1 MVPELKLKV
10 QHILLIIGMGMLFG
24 LLYNFLYYPHTFTEY
39 AEAGS
44 ISILIGLMVGIL
56 EEFAFK
62 KLFQHIRFLFVLLI
76 RTLIYSL
83 LTSVILSFVLSFET
97 ASVENINYLDA
108 VKEYLGG
115 PLFERDFLFSFS
127 FILLMLFITEVI
139 LLIGKANFL
148 RLTLGLYHQPHEIS
162 RIFMFLDLKGSTTIA
177 EKLSNKSFSA
187 FIRDYFFDISDA
199 IMMYKGEIYQ
209 YAGDGIIVV
218 WPLGSNNDNCIRT
231 FFKMVEIIEK
241 KRTIYLQKYGVI
253 PQFKA
258 GIHTGQVI
266 VTSVGKLKKEIVYHG
281 DVLNTTSRIEGK
293 CNELNQDL
301 LISEHMLSCI
311 RLTNDLVVEEKGEI
325 ELKGKTNKLRLYG
338 ITLASPHSEAIAFPE
353 PKRVGMV

>member
-10 QHILLIIGMGMLFG
+10 QHIMLIIGMGLLLG

-44 ISILIGLMVGIL
+44 ISLLIGLMVGIL
-56 EEFAFK
+56 EEFVFK
-62 KLFQHIRFLFVLLI
+62 KLFRSIRFLFVLLI

-97 ASVENINYLDA
+97 ASVENISYMGA
-108 VKEYLGG
+108 VKEYLAG

-139 LLIGKANFL
+139 LLIGRANFL
-148 RLTLGLYHQPHEIS
+148 RLILGLYHQPHEIS
-162 RIFMFLDLKGSTTIA
+162 RIFMFLDLKASTTIA
-177 EKLSNKSFSA
+177 EKLSNKTFSA

-199 IMMYKGEIYQ
+199 IMMFKGEIYQ
-209 YAGDGIIVV
+209 YAGDGVIVV
-218 WPLGSNNDNCIRT
+218 WPLGSNNDNCIRS
-231 FFKMVEIIEK
+231 FYKMVEIIER
-241 KRTIYLQKYGVI
+241 KRKTYLVRYGVV

-258 GIHTGQVI
+258 GIHTGKVI

-301 LISEHMLSCI
+301 LVSGDMLSCI
-311 RLTNDLVVEEKGEI
+311 KHADNLLVEEQGEI
-325 ELKGKTNKLRLYG
+325 ELKGKRNKLRLYG
-338 ITLASPHSEAIAFPE
+338 IKLVSQHRQVPVASQLL
-353 PKRVGMV
+353 